1 MREDARIAAHKLRH
15 SGADTG
21 SGSDADSEGEEAE
34 DDWARDDG
42 GTYVTSDGDIL
53 PAPSSFRVVSG
64 EAGGSKS
71 NGAPVEPSREEI
83 GRLAA
88 SKRDLSN

>member
-15 SGADTG
+15 GDEGDSD
-21 SGSDADSEGEEAE
+21 SDANSESGEAE
-34 DDWARDDG
+34 EDWGRDEG

-64 EAGGSKS
+64 EAEGSRV
-71 NGAPVEPSREEI
+71 NGKPVEPSREEI
-83 GRLAA
+83 ERLAA
-88 SKRDLSN
+88 SKRELSD